1 MLSKLFGPR
10 ERGSKNPAG
19 KPNYTGVET
28 QGSDCS
34 TESKERLLREG
45 LQVFQDKEKAFE
57 FVDSG
62 LKGRNINCVQFFDGA
77 CNSLKN
83 VEYYD
88 QILHRGLRE
97 LRVVS

>member
-1 MLSKLFGPR
+1 MTRQNVVEIILTARTWIKKSGWKTQL
-10 ERGSKNPAG
+10 
-19 KPNYTGVET
+19 YTGVET

-45 LQVFQDKEKAFE
+45 LQVFHDKEKAFE

-77 CNSLKN
+77 CNSL
-83 VEYYD
+83 
-88 QILHRGLRE
+88 IL
-97 LRVVS
+97 